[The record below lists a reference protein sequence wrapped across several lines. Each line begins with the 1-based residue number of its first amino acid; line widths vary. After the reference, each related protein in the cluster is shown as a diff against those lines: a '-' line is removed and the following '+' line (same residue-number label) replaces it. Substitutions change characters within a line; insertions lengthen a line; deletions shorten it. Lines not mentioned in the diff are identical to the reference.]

1 MVGTG
6 YMETGSLLRI
16 NQKSKHSKALLML
29 SATLCDVL
37 SFSLWKRGKELW
49 VDTWLAW
56 GIVPRSSG
64 SRWTSSSLPPLHPFA
79 SWPSSPPNDLP
90 HQASKVTFTPLMNH
104 VPSCFSRVCLFVTLW
119 TVGRQALLSMR
130 FSRQEYWSGLPYP
143 PPGDLPY
150 PGIKSVSLISPAL
163 AGGFF
168 FLPLAPPGEPSEP
181 QFLEHFC
188 TPSYPIQA
196 CRHLN
201 WFPLFATI
209 SPQVL

>member
-168 FLPLAPPGEPSEP
+168 FY
-181 QFLEHFC
+181 H
-188 TPSYPIQA
+188 
-196 CRHLN
+196 
-201 WFPLFATI
+201 
-209 SPQVL
+209 